1 MGLLPLVQEEEAPEH
16 VSEIYDQIRSE
27 MGIPF
32 VPNIDK
38 SLANSP
44 NMLRGT
50 WEVLRN
56 VFLGTSLPKS
66 LASMILFSVSS
77 ANKCNYCSPIFKV
90 TCMTVGIE
98 EDTLATLENDLDALA
113 PERAQATIK
122 FAQKCAF
129 DSDSLTADDFDSL
142 RQQGVSDAEITE
154 IITLAAL
161 AIYLNTIADS
171 LKVDTDDAIAAALS
185 E

>member
-1 MGLLPLVQEEEAPEH
+1 
-16 VSEIYDQIRSE
+16 
-27 MGIPF
+27 
-32 VPNIDK
+32 
-38 SLANSP
+38 
-44 NMLRGT
+44 
-50 WEVLRN
+50 
-56 VFLGTSLPKS
+56 
-66 LASMILFSVSS
+66 MILFAVSS

-98 EDTLATLENDLDALA
+98 EETLAALQDNLEMVA

-129 DSDSLTADDFDSL
+129 DRDSLTAEDFDAL
-142 RQQGVSDAEITE
+142 RQQGVGDDEIME

-171 LKVDTDDAIAAALS
+171 LKLDMDEAIAAALNG
-185 E
+185 